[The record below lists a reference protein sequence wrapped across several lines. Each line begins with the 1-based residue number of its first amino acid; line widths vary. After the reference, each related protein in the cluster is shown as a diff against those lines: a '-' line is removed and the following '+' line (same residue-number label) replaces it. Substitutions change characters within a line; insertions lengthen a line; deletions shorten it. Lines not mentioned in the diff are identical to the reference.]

1 MFKTN
6 LEILPFIGVVEEAM
20 LIVLKHFWS
29 KIFQR
34 LFVKFHDF
42 DRISAF
48 SYGNQIDVTLKNRLG
63 DQPIHL
69 AAKKGSRGCIELL
82 RSTNK
87 VDIFAKDSDGQ
98 KPYDL
103 ANDVDA
109 KAAIK
114 LWMNEIDRNI
124 ENDDDYEQS
133 DED

>member
-1 MFKTN
+1 MN
-6 LEILPFIGVVEEAM
+6 
-20 LIVLKHFWS
+20 
-29 KIFQR
+29 
-34 LFVKFHDF
+34 
-42 DRISAF
+42 ISTF
-48 SYGNQIDVTLKNRLG
+48 LVFRYGNQIDVTLKNRLG

-69 AAKKGSRGCIELL
+69 AAKKGSRGCIDLL

-87 VDIFAKDSDGQ
+87 VDIFAKDADGQ

-103 ANDVDA
+103 ANDVDT

-114 LWMNEIDRNI
+114 LWMNETDKNI